1 MNYLLEPFY
10 GGNSVF
16 LCGAVCVLLVIIL
29 LAVISFSNKAWNAK
43 SFDLDTYSIGVTS
56 WVVELVQQ
64 RRRTLEY
71 RSCTSFVRDDW
82 LDPEPSTE
90 SSEYAAYIEIEGL
103 QRLE

>member
-43 SFDLDTYSIGVTS
+43 SFDFDLDTYSIGVTS

-64 RRRTLEY
+64 
-71 RSCTSFVRDDW
+71 
-82 LDPEPSTE
+82 
-90 SSEYAAYIEIEGL
+90 SEEEDLGVSKLYVIRA
-103 QRLE
+103 R